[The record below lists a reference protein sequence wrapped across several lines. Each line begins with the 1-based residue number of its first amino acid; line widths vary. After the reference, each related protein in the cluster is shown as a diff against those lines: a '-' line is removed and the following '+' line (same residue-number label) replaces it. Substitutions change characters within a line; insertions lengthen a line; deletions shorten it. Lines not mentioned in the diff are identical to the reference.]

1 MEAGGLDTAAGEGL
15 IPMPLVRHHGVLP
28 RVHASAFV
36 APGAQLVGEVLVGED
51 SSVWFNAVL
60 RGDIHRIVVGART
73 NIQDGS
79 VVHVTSELPAL
90 IGSDV
95 TVGHMAMIHGCR
107 IEDACLIGMN
117 AIVLDGAVVGPG
129 ALVAAGSVVREG
141 FVVPPGMLVAG
152 VPARVVRELTE
163 SERREILQ
171 SAAHYVEYARSFQ
184 EPRQG
189 EETP

>member
-1 MEAGGLDTAAGEGL
+1 MEAGGLEAAAGGGL
-15 IPMPLVRHHGVLP
+15 TPMALVRHHGVLP
-28 RVHASAFV
+28 RLHASAYV

-51 SSVWFNAVL
+51 SSIWFNAVL
-60 RGDIHRIVVGART
+60 RGDINRVVVGDRT

-79 VVHVTSELPAL
+79 VVHVTSALPAL

-141 FVVPPGMLVAG
+141 FIVPPGMLVAG
-152 VPARVVRELTE
+152 VPAKIVRELTA
-163 SERREILQ
+163 SERQEIVQ
-171 SAAHYVEYARSFQ
+171 SAVHYVEYARSYQ
-184 EPRQG
+184 QPPQG
-189 EETP
+189 EQTS